1 MEKPDLEKRRV
12 ELLKKE
18 EHLKIKLFALQDKI
32 LIELANAQGNIL
44 ENKVKFEIIFT
55 TQTKYFLPSSLII
68 DSLLNVRNYWHH

>member
-32 LIELANAQGNIL
+32 LMELANAQGNIL
-44 ENKVKFEIIFT
+44 ENNVKILFT
-55 TQTKYFLPSSLII
+55 TRAQYFYIYY
-68 DSLLNVRNYWHH
+68 V